1 MSEPVSNSAANP
13 VANPVANFDALRGLL
28 PDTAKDTRLNLGI
41 VAGATA
47 LSARQA
53 HLVALAC
60 AAATGEARLLS
71 ATRGEAA
78 AHLDAAHADAA
89 VAAATIMA
97 MNNVYYRFTH
107 FMGEGSE
114 YGSMPARLRMQVI
127 GKPGIDGV
135 DFELACLAV
144 SAIGGCEKCVVS
156 HEKAIR
162 ERGGTKEQVHE
173 AVRIAS
179 VIASAASALRSS

>member
-1 MSEPVSNSAANP
+1 MT
-13 VANPVANFDALRGLL
+13 ANFEALRQLL

-47 LSARQA
+47 LSAKQA
-53 HLVALAC
+53 HLVALSC
-60 AAATGEARLLS
+60 AAATGEARLIET
-71 ATRGEAA
+71 TRGESA
-78 AHLDAAHADAA
+78 AHLDAAHLDAA

-107 FMGEGSE
+107 FMGDDSE
-114 YGSMPARLRMQVI
+114 YASMPARLRMQVI
-127 GKPGIDGV
+127 GKPGIDAL

-156 HEKAIR
+156 HERAIK
-162 ERGGTKEQVHE
+162 ERSGTKEQVHE

-179 VIASAASALRSS
+179 VIASAASALRSLAPAAA